1 MFPHVVGET
10 SDVGARV
17 PRDRCCM
24 TDFRGLADI
33 RAAIA
38 TLIGAVALVAGASW
52 SVAVLVGWE
61 AAATVFLAWVGATI
75 VRMDAAETQ
84 RIAAR
89 EDSRVAAEE
98 AVVAASV
105 VSLVAVGFV
114 LVAAGHA
121 APNRRAALTGL
132 AVVSVLLAWA
142 AVHVVYALR
151 YARLYYTAPVGGIS
165 FPEDEPPDYVD
176 FAYVALTI
184 GMTFQVSDTELA
196 ARRTRHTALQ
206 HALLS
211 YLFGAIFVATT
222 VNSVAAVLNR

>member
-1 MFPHVVGET
+1 MSAG
-10 SDVGARV
+10 SSRA
-17 PRDRCCM
+17 
-24 TDFRGLADI
+24 GLADI
-33 RAAIA
+33 RAAVA
-38 TLIGAVALVAGASW
+38 TLLGLAGFVVALVAGATW

-61 AAATVFLAWVGATI
+61 VAATVFLAWVGRTI
-75 VRMDAAETQ
+75 VRMDAAAT
-84 RIAAR
+84 RGIAAR

-98 AVVAASV
+98 LVVSASI
-105 VSLVAVGFV
+105 VSLVAVAFV

-132 AVVSVLLAWA
+132 AVISVLLAWA
-142 AVHVVYALR
+142 AVHAVYALR

-165 FPEDEPPDYVD
+165 FPDDEPPDYVD

-184 GMTFQVSDTELA
+184 GMCFQVSDTDLA
-196 ARRTRHTALQ
+196 ARRTRRTALQ

-211 YLFGAIFVATT
+211 YLFGAVFVATT

>member
-1 MFPHVVGET
+1 VSAG
-10 SDVGARV
+10 SSRA
-17 PRDRCCM
+17 
-24 TDFRGLADI
+24 GLADI
-33 RAAIA
+33 RAAVA
-38 TLIGAVALVAGASW
+38 TVLGVATIVGALVAGATW

-61 AAATVFLAWVGATI
+61 IAATVFLAWVGTTI
-75 VRMDAAETQ
+75 VRMDAAAT
-84 RIAAR
+84 RGIAAR
-89 EDSRVAAEE
+89 EDSRVATEE
-98 AVVAASV
+98 LVVAASV

-151 YARLYYTAPVGGIS
+151 YARLYYTAPVGGIT
-165 FPEDEPPDYVD
+165 FPDDEPPDYVD

>member
-1 MFPHVVGET
+1 VSAG
-10 SDVGARV
+10 SSRA
-17 PRDRCCM
+17 
-24 TDFRGLADI
+24 GLANI

-38 TLIGAVALVAGASW
+38 TLLGLAAFVVALVAGATW

-61 AAATVFLAWVGATI
+61 VAATVFLAWVGRTI
-75 VRMDAAETQ
+75 VRMDAAAT
-84 RIAAR
+84 RGIAAR

-98 AVVAASV
+98 LVVSASI
-105 VSLVAVGFV
+105 VSLVAVAFV

-132 AVVSVLLAWA
+132 AVISVLLAWA
-142 AVHVVYALR
+142 AVHAVYALR

-165 FPEDEPPDYVD
+165 FPDDEPPDYVD

-184 GMTFQVSDTELA
+184 GMCFQVSDTDLA
-196 ARRTRHTALQ
+196 ARRTRRTALQ

-211 YLFGAIFVATT
+211 YLFGAVFVATT

>member
-1 MFPHVVGET
+1 MPAQSALIVT
-10 SDVGARV
+10 PPLSAPSSRA
-17 PRDRCCM
+17 
-24 TDFRGLADI
+24 GLADI
-33 RAAIA
+33 RAGVA
-38 TLIGAVALVAGASW
+38 TLFGVAVIAVALGAGASW

-61 AAATVFLAWVGATI
+61 VAATVFLGWVGRTI
-75 VRMDAAETQ
+75 VKMDASETQ
-84 RIAAR
+84 GIAAR

-98 AVVAASV
+98 LVVAASV
-105 VSLVAVGFV
+105 FSLVAVGFV

-121 APNRRAALTGL
+121 APNRRAALTAL

-165 FPEDEPPDYVD
+165 FPDNAPPDYVD

-184 GMTFQVSDTELA
+184 GMCFQVSDTDLA

>member
-1 MFPHVVGET
+1 M
-10 SDVGARV
+10 SAARS
-17 PRDRCCM
+17 RA
-24 TDFRGLADI
+24 GLADI
-33 RAAIA
+33 RAAVA
-38 TLIGAVALVAGASW
+38 TLLGAAAIAGALVAGATW

-61 AAATVFLAWVGATI
+61 VAATVFLAWVGRTI
-75 VRMDAAETQ
+75 VRMDAAAT
-84 RIAAR
+84 RGIAAR

-98 AVVAASV
+98 LVVSASI

-132 AVVSVLLAWA
+132 AVISVLLAWA
-142 AVHVVYALR
+142 AVHAVYALR

-165 FPEDEPPDYVD
+165 FPDDEPPDYVD

-184 GMTFQVSDTELA
+184 GMCFQVSDTDLT
-196 ARRTRHTALQ
+196 ARRTRRTALQ

-211 YLFGAIFVATT
+211 YLFGAVFVATT

>member
-1 MFPHVVGET
+1 VTPP
-10 SDVGARV
+10 SSAPSSRA
-17 PRDRCCM
+17 
-24 TDFRGLADI
+24 GLADI
-33 RAAIA
+33 RAGVA
-38 TLIGAVALVAGASW
+38 TLLGVAVAAVALVAGATW

-61 AAATVFLAWVGATI
+61 AAATVFLAWVGRTV
-75 VRMDAAETQ
+75 VRMDASETHG
-84 RIAAR
+84 IAAR

-98 AVVAASV
+98 LVVAASV

-121 APNRRAALTGL
+121 APNRRAALTAL
-132 AVVSVLLAWA
+132 AVISVLLAWA
-142 AVHVVYALR
+142 AVHIMHALR
-151 YARLYYTAPVGGIS
+151 YARLYYAAPVGGIS
-165 FPEDEPPDYVD
+165 FPDDEPPDYVD

-184 GMTFQVSDTELA
+184 GMCFQVSDTDLA
-196 ARRTRHTALQ
+196 ARRTRRTALQ

>member
-1 MFPHVVGET
+1 MSAG
-10 SDVGARV
+10 SSRA
-17 PRDRCCM
+17 
-24 TDFRGLADI
+24 GLADI

-38 TLIGAVALVAGASW
+38 TLLGLAAFVVALVAGATW

-61 AAATVFLAWVGATI
+61 VAATVFLAWVGRTI
-75 VRMDAAETQ
+75 VRMDAAAT
-84 RIAAR
+84 RGIAAR

-98 AVVAASV
+98 LVVSASI
-105 VSLVAVGFV
+105 VSLVAVAFV

-132 AVVSVLLAWA
+132 AVISVLLAWA
-142 AVHVVYALR
+142 AVHAVYALR

-165 FPEDEPPDYVD
+165 FPGDEPPDYVD

-184 GMTFQVSDTELA
+184 GMCFQVSDTDLA
-196 ARRTRHTALQ
+196 ARRTRRTALQ

-211 YLFGAIFVATT
+211 YLFGAVFVATT